1 MNKERLTTIAM
12 AVTYLVLT
20 ALCWVLLL
28 ENFC

>member
-12 AVTYLVLT
+12 WVTYLVLIGI
-20 ALCWVLLL
+20 CWVLVL